1 MNKINLHYKVE
12 GKGKP
17 LVFLHGLSD
26 NLLYWEFLAA
36 NLKKDYQ
43 IIRVDLRGHGES
55 GLGDDEI
62 TIDLYV
68 IDLINLLDELHL
80 DTVNL
85 IGFSLGGA
93 VALDFVIKYPKKV
106 DSLVLMS
113 SFAKTDEYLTDI
125 FNQFKLALNNGFEDF
140 YDLILP
146 MVFCQ
151 DYIDN
156 NRKEFETLKQI
167 LTPVANVD
175 AFIKAIDACFTFD
188 VENELSLINIPT
200 LILAGQCDELTL
212 ADTQKR
218 ISDQIIDSKL
228 IVFENTKHN
237 LLVEKNN
244 GEILSILKN
253 FYENK

>member
-17 LVFLHGLSD
+17 LVFIHGLSD

-36 NLKKDYQ
+36 KLKNDYQ
-43 IIRVDLRGHGES
+43 IIRVDLRGHGDSE
-55 GLGDDEI
+55 LGSDEI

-68 IDLINLLDELHL
+68 NDLINLLDELHV
-80 DTVNL
+80 DKVNL

-93 VALDFVIKYPKKV
+93 VALDFVLKYPKKV

-125 FNQFKLALNNGFEDF
+125 FNQFKSALNNGFEDF
-140 YDLILP
+140 FDLIVP
-146 MVFCQ
+146 MV
-151 DYIDN
+151 Y
-156 NRKEFETLKQI
+156 
-167 LTPVANVD
+167 
-175 AFIKAIDACFTFD
+175 
-188 VENELSLINIPT
+188 VENELYLINIPT

-218 ISDQIIDSKL
+218 ISEQIIDSKL

-244 GEILSILKN
+244 GEIVSILKN

>member
-218 ISDQIIDSKL
+218 ISEQIIDSKL